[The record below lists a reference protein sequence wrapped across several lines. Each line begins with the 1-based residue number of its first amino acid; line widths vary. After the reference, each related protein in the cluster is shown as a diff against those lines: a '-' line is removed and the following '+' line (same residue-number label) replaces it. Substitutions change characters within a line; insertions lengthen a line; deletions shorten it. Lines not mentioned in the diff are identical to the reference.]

1 MGENRLPIRTAQ
13 WIVEGRVLYAYAWG
27 VLTIDELLTHDA
39 RMIELADAGTAP
51 VHALL
56 YSDIEKPPSLR
67 LDVARSISQA
77 LGHPALGWV
86 ILIDQQNAIVQFIS
100 RTLARF
106 FGVKYKNFE
115 TLDDAITFL
124 KAEDPNIDW
133 NQLNDSPMSEHS
145 GQ

>member
-1 MGENRLPIRTAQ
+1 LPVTTAQ

-27 VLTIDELLTHDA
+27 NFTIDELLAHDA
-39 RMIELADAGTAP
+39 RMVELAEAGTAP

-56 YSDIEKPPSLR
+56 HSDIETPPSLR

-86 ILIDQQNAIVQFIS
+86 LLIDRQNSIVQFIS

-106 FGVKYKNFE
+106 FGVKYKNFPNLE
-115 TLDDAITFL
+115 EAIAFL
-124 KAEDPNIDW
+124 EAEDASINWDHM
-133 NQLNDSPMSEHS
+133 DESPLAEHS
-145 GQ
+145 G